1 MRWTQTA
8 EETGTAIEL
17 LVGDVF
23 VSAAVISYQGAF
35 TAPYRQDLC
44 GQWAAGCAAKEV
56 PITEGVTVKQT
67 LGSPVEI
74 REWNI
79 YGLPTDDVSVDNGIM
94 VKYGYRWPLMI
105 DPQAQACTWVKNLE
119 ARNGLRVL
127 KQTDNN
133 FLRMLESSIRVGNP
147 VLLEDVG
154 EVLDPSLEPLLT
166 KAISTAGGRSVI
178 RLGDSDVDFDPNFKL
193 YITTKLTNPHYLPDV
208 CIKVTVIN
216 FTVTMKGLED
226 QLLGDVVRMERPD
239 LEEQKDNLV
248 LNISAD
254 KKQLTELE
262 SKILRMLKESKGN
275 ILDDSDLINTL
286 NNSKVTSGM
295 IKGRVKEAETTEKT
309 INDTREMY
317 RPAAIRGST
326 LYFVMADLSM
336 ISPMYQ
342 NSLTFF
348 SKLFGC
354 SIEHSARDDD
364 VSARVSNICDYA
376 TTFIYSTV
384 QRGLFA
390 DHKLIFSFL
399 LGTAI
404 LRHPSNPRISA
415 QVCSPP
421 DWMPAPVHNRTGRH
435 VCIVTP
441 RAGVELL
448 PAWRLCRPRCRRTTR
463 ELALASCLE

>member
-1 MRWTQTA
+1 MGDEGVRWTQSA
-8 EETGTAIEL
+8 EEIGTAIEL
-17 LVGDVF
+17 LIGDVL
-23 VSAAVISYQGAF
+23 VAAATISYQGAF
-35 TAPYRQDLC
+35 TAPYRQQLNS
-44 GQWAAGCAAKEV
+44 QWISICKEKGIPIGEAA
-56 PITEGVTVKQT
+56 TLRST

-79 YGLPTDDVSVDNGIM
+79 LGLPTDDLSVDNGII
-94 VKYGYRWPLMI
+94 VKSGSRWPLMI
-105 DPQAQACTWVKNLE
+105 DPQCQASFWVKNME
-119 ARNGLRVL
+119 AKNGLRVI

-147 VLLEDVG
+147 VLLEDIG
-154 EVLDPSLEPLLT
+154 ESLDPSLEPLLS
-166 KAISTAGGRSVI
+166 KAISNVGGRSVL
-178 RLGDSDVDFDPNFKL
+178 RLGDTDIDFDPKFKF

-216 FTVTMKGLED
+216 FTVTMQGLED

-248 LNISAD
+248 LSISAD

-295 IKGRVKEAETTEKT
+295 IQGRVKEAEITEKM
-309 INDTREMY
+309 INDTRETY

-326 LYFVMADLSM
+326 LYFVMADLAM

-342 NSLTFF
+342 YSLVFF
-348 SKLFGC
+348 SKLFNY
-354 SIEHSARDDD
+354 SIEHADKSED
-364 VSARVSNICDYA
+364 VPSRVDNICKFA
-376 TTFIYSTV
+376 NTFIYTTV

-390 DHKLIFSFL
+390 NHKLIFSFL
-399 LGTAI
+399 LATAI
-404 LRHPSNPRISA
+404 LRHPSTGKIMPRVCFFSTSSANQKYSHISSHANAA
-415 QVCSPP
+415 Q
-421 DWMPAPVHNRTGRH
+421 NT
-435 VCIVTP
+435 
-441 RAGVELL
+441 LL
-448 PAWRLCRPRCRRTTR
+448 PHCSC
-463 ELALASCLE
+463 ALAGDRVLKYINW

>member
-1 MRWTQTA
+1 VVIQAELTKARLVRAEKLTNALGDEGVRWSHTA
-8 EETGTAIEL
+8 EEIAKAIEL
-17 LVGDVF
+17 LIGDVL
-23 VSAAVISYQGAF
+23 AAAATISYQGAF
-35 TAPYRQDLC
+35 TAPYRQDLN
-44 GQWAAGCAAKEV
+44 AKWISRCKEKGI
-56 PITEGVTVKQT
+56 PIGELATLRST

-79 YGLPTDDVSVDNGIM
+79 LGLPTDDLSVDNGIM
-94 VKYGYRWPLMI
+94 VKCGYRWPLMI
-105 DPQAQACTWVKNLE
+105 DPQCQAALWVKNME
-119 ARNGLRVL
+119 AKNGLRVL
-127 KQTDNN
+127 KLTDNN

-166 KAISTAGGRSVI
+166 KAISNVGGRTI
-178 RLGDSDVDFDPNFKL
+178 LRLGDSDIDFDPKFKF

-226 QLLGDVVRMERPD
+226 QLLGDVVRTERPD

-248 LNISAD
+248 LSISAD

-295 IKGRVKEAETTEKT
+295 IQGRVKEAETTEKM
-309 INDTREMY
+309 INDTRESY

-326 LYFVMADLSM
+326 IYFVMADLSM
-336 ISPMYQ
+336 MSPMYQ
-342 NSLTFF
+342 YSLTFF
-348 SKLFGC
+348 SKLFKY
-354 SIEHSARDDD
+354 SMEHAERSED
-364 VSARVSNICDYA
+364 VPTRVDNICTFA
-376 TTFIYSTV
+376 NSFIYTTV

-390 DHKLIFSFL
+390 NHKLIFSFL
-399 LGTAI
+399 LATAI
-404 LRHPSNPRISA
+404 LRHPSSGEIGTR
-415 QVCSPP
+415 VCSS
-421 DWMPAPVHNRTGRH
+421 
-435 VCIVTP
+435 P
-441 RAGVELL
+441 RQPKLL
-448 PAWRLCRPRCRRTTR
+448 TIAMQSGAYPER
-463 ELALASCLE
+463 